1 MSNRA
6 LSECD
11 VQLYRQMGCLRDDLA
26 LHERALDILVE
37 LLKKEQ
43 VVILLLCMQVE
54 FYSYTVCV
62 SLLLSLAQ
70 LDESVPLNGVEKA
83 INHFEVLNSA
93 ITSVHCTRGKKFSV
107 KIEYN

>member
-1 MSNRA
+1 MNFLTTLSGRA

-26 LHERALDILVE
+26 LHERALDILIE

-43 VVILLLCMQVE
+43 VSILLLCMLVE
-54 FYSYTVCV
+54 FCCCV
-62 SLLLSLAQ
+62 KLLSSLAQ

-83 INHFEVLNSA
+83 INHFEVLNGA
-93 ITSVHCTRGKKFSV
+93 VI
-107 KIEYN
+107 